1 MIHEARIYWAAGFF
15 LNFDLYLV
23 FERMEPGTCQV
34 DIFFRQIT
42 TFIKVHVAFDFGLKT
57 L

>member
-23 FERMEPGTCQV
+23 FGRMEPGTCLV
-34 DIFFRQIT
+34 I
-42 TFIKVHVAFDFGLKT
+42 GPT
-57 L
+57 LDRNRM